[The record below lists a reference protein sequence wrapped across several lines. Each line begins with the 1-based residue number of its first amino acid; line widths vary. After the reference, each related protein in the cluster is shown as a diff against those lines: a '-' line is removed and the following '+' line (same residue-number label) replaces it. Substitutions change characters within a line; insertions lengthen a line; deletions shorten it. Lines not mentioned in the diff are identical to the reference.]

1 MDAVTEVAYQTP
13 MILRALCYLGGMS
26 VFLGTMY
33 WLARLAL
40 GKGNVFTLKETV
52 GLWSARILAVLAML
66 SLGLMLLSWPGLA
79 NKLSILPEAATL
91 ILLAA
96 LFLLT
101 QKDKGFVGL
110 LGEALKALGV
120 TALCL
125 AGWALSFALG
135 VAMYYIAGLTQ
146 GPPWFPVFAT
156 GVLWLAGFSGLYA
169 YAHHKNRTDGL
180 KFHQVLWPLLL
191 GFIFVMLPDLLEH
204 LAHSPKVH
212 EIMQAPPRLQR
223 A

>member
-1 MDAVTEVAYQTP
+1 MEPVTEIAYQTP
-13 MILRALCYLGGMS
+13 IILRALCYLGGMS
-26 VFLGTMY
+26 VFLGTMF
-33 WLARLAL
+33 WLARLAF
-40 GKGNVFTLKETV
+40 GFGNAFSLKETV

-66 SLGLMLLSWPGLA
+66 SLGLMLTAWPGLA

-91 ILLAA
+91 VLLAA

-101 QKDKGFVGL
+101 QKEKGFHGL
-110 LGEALKALGV
+110 FFETAKALGV
-120 TALCL
+120 AVLCL
-125 AGWALSFALG
+125 AGWAVSFALG
-135 VAMYYIAGLTQ
+135 VLMYYVAGLTQ

-156 GVLWLAGFSGLYA
+156 GVLWVAAFSALYA
-169 YAHHKNRTDGL
+169 YAHYKNRTGGL
-180 KFHQVLWPLLL
+180 KFHQILWPLLL

-212 EIMQAPPRLQR
+212 EIMEAPPRLQR